1 MNHQINPA
9 LLGAFVLGAL
19 AIAFVALL
27 TFSGGKLWSEHDRY
41 VVYFT
46 ESVNG
51 LSIGAPVKIRGV
63 QVGKV
68 TEILVQYQPEDRTLT
83 TPVILEVD
91 LEPLKIDGKGGFL
104 WQRPALDDLIQEGL
118 RARLKLQSL
127 VTGQLYVDLDFQP
140 HTPVSLVGTYQGLAE
155 IPSIPSS
162 QEEIENTINELV
174 REVRQLPLKDTV
186 QKLNATLTHLE
197 AVLGQPEWRTSAH
210 KLDQVLDNL
219 DRLSEQL
226 GPRLDQ
232 VSRRL
237 EENLAI
243 SQRVFQRLDSE
254 LTPLLQQG
262 RGALRQTEQTLAG
275 LSQTLSPESPLVG
288 ELATALEEVR
298 EAARGIQILT
308 EMLQTQPETLLRG
321 KQEDKR

>member
-1 MNHQINPA
+1 MNPQINPA

-27 TFSGGKLWSEHDRY
+27 TFSGGKLWSERERY
-41 VVYFT
+41 VVYFS

-51 LSIGAPVKIRGV
+51 LNVGAPVKIRGV

-91 LEPLKIDGKGGFL
+91 LEPLQIDGKGGFL
-104 WQRPALDDLIQEGL
+104 WQRPALDDLIREGL

-140 HTPVSLVGTYQGLAE
+140 DTPMRLVGTYKGLAE
-155 IPSIPSS
+155 IPSLPSS

-174 REVRQLPLKDTV
+174 REVRQLPLQDTV

-197 AVLGQPEWRTSAH
+197 AVLGQPEWRTSAR

-219 DRLSEQL
+219 GRLSERL
-226 GPRLDQ
+226 GSRLDQ
-232 VSRRL
+232 VSQRL
-237 EENLAI
+237 EENLAV
-243 SQRVFQRLDSE
+243 SQRVFQRLDGE

-262 RGALRQTEQTLAG
+262 RGALRQAEQTLTG
-275 LSQTLSPESPLVG
+275 LSQTLGPESFLIG
-288 ELATALEEVR
+288 ELATTLEEVR
-298 EAARGIQILT
+298 EAAHGMRSLT
-308 EMLQTQPETLLRG
+308 EMLQTQPEALLRG
-321 KQEDKR
+321 KQEENR